1 MKRIISTALAALLL
15 VGAPLAAYAQAE
27 GGAAAGMEQPSG
39 KKHHKGKKSGGKKG
53 KKKSK
58 EKAPEGEAK

>member
-15 VGAPLAAYAQAE
+15 VGAPIAAYAQAE
-27 GGAAAGMEQPSG
+27 SGAAGMEQP
-39 KKHHKGKKSGGKKG
+39 KKEHKGKKGHKKG

-58 EKAPEGEAK
+58 EKAAEGETK